1 MIKFNTSL
9 KCICWSVFCL
19 LVLPAI
25 AWAADDKDFCPTFQE
40 FLADGVGDHCLLCGL
55 YQTLMDACAK
65 VVVKSW
71 DAFAK
76 PLQGVVSL
84 GASIYIAVYTIKNLG
99 SFSQQDATAYL
110 SNDKTGILPLM
121 FKTGVIV
128 ALLNDSTILYEYL
141 IAPVISTGIAISN
154 NIGDPS
160 GFSVDSGFTANNV
173 QDLFNEVIKKVRD
186 FNDNIYKII
195 AIGRELLCLAFLPD
209 GIFSWEWALIPFGG
223 TLYVFG
229 WFILVGVSFYLLDV
243 LFRLA
248 VGCIVLPLA
257 TACGIS
263 KLTSSYTKKTWDLF
277 VNVFFDFVMLG
288 IVLNFSLEMI
298 LKSLEQGGP
307 LVGLVDQ
314 DSAFTADDA
323 AEIAEKLEVKTFT
336 LTTVCC
342 LVVFQLFL
350 KVQNLADSISGTTG
364 VGTTGQTLGA
374 TAAQGAKAAATKAV
388 GAPLGFAKAAAQE
401 AGSTVANSSA
411 GKKVRAF
418 PRKTKA
424 AITGAAVRAGLRMR
438 GWARNIFR

>member
-9 KCICWSVFCL
+9 KYISLSIFCL
-19 LVLPAI
+19 LILPTL
-25 AWAADDKDFCPTFQE
+25 AWAADDEGFCPTFQE
-40 FLADGVGDHCLLCGL
+40 FLEDGQGENCLLCGL
-55 YQTLMDACAK
+55 YQTLMNACAK
-65 VVVKSW
+65 VVVGSW
-71 DAFAK
+71 NAFAR

-99 SFSQQDATAYL
+99 SFSQQDASAYL

-141 IAPVISTGIAISN
+141 IAPVISTGLAISN

-160 GFSVDSGFTANNV
+160 GFSVDSGFTASNV
-173 QDLFNEVIKKVRD
+173 QDLFDSVIEKVRD
-186 FNDNIYKII
+186 FNDKIYQII

-248 VGCIVLPLA
+248 VGCIVLPLV

-263 KLTSSYTKKTWDLF
+263 KLTSSYTKKAWDLF

-288 IVLNFSLEMI
+288 IVLKFSLEMI
-298 LKSLEQGGP
+298 LMSLGRSTP
-307 LVGLVDQ
+307 LMSLVSQ

-323 AEIAEKLEVKTFT
+323 EAIAEQLEVETFT

-350 KVQNLADSISGTTG
+350 KVQNLADNISGTTA

-374 TAAQGAKAAATKAV
+374 TAAKGVKAAATKAIK
-388 GAPLGFAKAAAQE
+388 APLGIAEAATKE
-401 AGSTVANSSA
+401 AGATVANSKA
-411 GKKVRAF
+411 GKKVRML
-418 PRKTKA
+418 PRQATA
-424 AITGAAVRAGLRMR
+424 ALTGAAVRARFRMR
-438 GWARNIFR
+438 NWARNIFR